1 MVIQSERW
9 FRDPPGVMNE
19 VCDYLGIPPRSEL
32 PRVMRNRNKPHEPF
46 DEAVIARLRD
56 FYRPYNDEL
65 ALYLGMDLDWNEASG

>member
-9 FRDPPGVMNE
+9 FQDPPGVMTE
-19 VCDYLGIPPRSEL
+19 VCDYLELPRREQL

-46 DEAVIARLRD
+46 DEAVIERLHE

-65 ALYLGMDLDWNEASG
+65 ADYLEMDLDWDEPG